1 MTHIDVNTDAVV
13 LAGNN
18 TSGTSDDWASWA
30 QQAKNAFSDA
40 AADVKDATV
49 GDAIEAYGSNMSG
62 DLSSLANDVDAL
74 GRDTAS
80 AGNVVTNSDADSTAM
95 LNQQGN
101 ANAAFASNLHRPI

>member
-30 QQAKNAFSDA
+30 QRAKNAFSDA

-74 GRDTAS
+74 GRNTAS
-80 AGNVVTNSDADSTAM
+80 ASNVVTNSDADSTAT

>member
-1 MTHIDVNTDAVV
+1 
-13 LAGNN
+13 
-18 TSGTSDDWASWA
+18 
-30 QQAKNAFSDA
+30 
-40 AADVKDATV
+40 
-49 GDAIEAYGSNMSG
+49 MSG